1 MRWVFMTALW
11 MVLIGPAQAMPDTER
26 LLTARLTGFDATS
39 RLLLHFNPDLRDR
52 ELIQS
57 DYRQHFDSFASQ
69 LRALGGDDMSASL
82 ATIMTRIDALEAMSE
97 GDESMLP
104 AIVNPLLSA
113 QAEIDRELVRL
124 SGLPGQPDALSQLL
138 ADQAVDMAKLSLW
151 YQIRLFN
158 GVMIFTDGAGNDAL
172 TELDRTIMQRFA
184 RIGVLQEDSSEFK
197 SSLRHY
203 RFVRARLLAPQD
215 GWIPDAAALYLNQ
228 AIRAMLVLRS
238 GLAR

>member
-1 MRWVFMTALW
+1 MRWVFMAALW
-11 MVLIGPAQAMPDTER
+11 MVLIGPALAMPDTER
-26 LLTARLTGFDATS
+26 LFTARLTGFEATS

-82 ATIMTRIDALEAMSE
+82 ATIMTRIDALEAMSD
-97 GDESMLP
+97 GDEPMLP

-172 TELDRTIMQRFA
+172 TELDEAITQRFE
-184 RIGVLQEDSSEFK
+184 RIAEGRGDSLELRKGLSHYQFVRSRILSSEI
-197 SSLRHY
+197 
-203 RFVRARLLAPQD
+203 
-215 GWIPDAAALYLNQ
+215 GWIPDAAILYLQ
-228 AIRAMLVLRS
+228 ESIKMTLELR
-238 GLAR
+238 R